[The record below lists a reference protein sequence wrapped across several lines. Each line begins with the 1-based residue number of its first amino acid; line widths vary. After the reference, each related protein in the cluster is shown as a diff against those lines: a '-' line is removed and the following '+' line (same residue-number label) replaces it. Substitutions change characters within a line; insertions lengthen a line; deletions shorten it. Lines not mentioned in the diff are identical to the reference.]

1 MPENSRTV
9 WRFSRKRDGKPM
21 DKLEVIFENDWV
33 VTPSSVLDHFKWM
46 VEEHGLD
53 EV

>member
-1 MPENSRTV
+1 MPRTV
-9 WRFSRKRDGKPM
+9 WRFSRKQDGKPM

-33 VTPSSVLDHFKWM
+33 VTPSSVLDHFKSV

-53 EV
+53 EA